1 MTNEKLRD
9 GITETL
15 EILKHIDKTYTMKVP
30 QNFLK
35 FLNEN
40 KSETYIPKIDFFKKL
55 KDLDLKEETKNLLGI
70 MYLNYWSTEE
80 EKKEF
85 SKLLDDNELKYE
97 EEIKE
102 KYSIDK
108 LFQKKQ
114 EKKVDI
120 NNEVALIPV
129 KESILKRL
137 WNKILNIINY
147 KK

>member
-1 MTNEKLRD
+1 MTNEKLRN

-30 QNFLK
+30 QNFLE

-40 KSETYIPKIDFFKKL
+40 KSETYIPKIDFSKKL
-55 KDLDLKEETKNLLGI
+55 KDLNLKEETKNLLGI

-97 EEIKE
+97 AEIKE
-102 KYSIDK
+102 KYSIDN

-114 EKKVDI
+114 EKKVNI
-120 NNEVALIPV
+120 NNEVALVHV

>member
-1 MTNEKLRD
+1 MTNEKLRN

-30 QNFLK
+30 QNFLE

-40 KSETYIPKIDFFKKL
+40 KSETYIPKIDFSQKL
-55 KDLDLKEETKNLLGI
+55 KDLDLKDETKNLLGI

-85 SKLLDDNELKYE
+85 SKLLDDNELKYKA
-97 EEIKE
+97 EIKE

-114 EKKVDI
+114 EKKANI

>member
-1 MTNEKLRD
+1 MTNENLKN

-30 QNFLK
+30 QNFWE

-40 KSETYIPKIDFFKKL
+40 KSETYIPKIDFSKKL
-55 KDLDLKEETKNLLGI
+55 KDLDLKDETKSLLGI

-97 EEIKE
+97 AEIKE

-114 EKKVDI
+114 EKKANI